1 MATIS
6 FGNYNINEMSYK
18 ENKNLNMDETDQFNV
33 ENDFSAK
40 VAFTNEKAYII
51 LDCDIGDES
60 ETCPFQINI
69 KMKAYFDLEFDNESQ
84 KDYDEIKRLLSINA
98 IAILYPYIR
107 SIVTD
112 LTSRANTFEPFIMP
126 VINIAKHMND
136 NNKIEF
142 LDID

>member
-6 FGNYNINEMSYK
+6 FGNYNVSEMSYK
-18 ENKNLNMDETDQFNV
+18 ENKNLNMEKTEQFNV

-40 VAFTNEKAYII
+40 VAFTDEKAYII
-51 LDCDIGDES
+51 LDCNIGDES
-60 ETCPFQINI
+60 EDCPFIINL
-69 KMKAYFDLEFDNESQ
+69 KMKAYFDLEFDSEKQ
-84 KDYDEIKRLLSINA
+84 DDRDEIKRLLSVNA

-112 LTSRANTFEPFIMP
+112 LTSKSNTFEPFIMP
-126 VINIAKHMND
+126 VVNIAKHMND

-142 LDID
+142 LDIE